1 MSVVYAGDLSDAMS
15 ASAAINSLN
24 ADKEDA
30 ASMINALQDFISNT
44 SGRLIGAGYDSVRNH
59 LESYIG
65 VLESRIR
72 IADELIGGI
81 KSACSS
87 LLSYMDGE
95 SKLDTSELEM
105 YYTKQTNLNNRLN
118 SLESAIANYD
128 PDEDEVDIGS
138 LINAYNAC
146 ELELKEVERMI
157 ALLEGLDAADSAAY
171 GAYTGSGAGLSS
183 LSGSVSGVSTISL

>member
-59 LESYIG
+59 LEGYIG

-95 SKLDTSELEM
+95 SKLILAS
-105 YYTKQTNLNNRLN
+105 
-118 SLESAIANYD
+118 
-128 PDEDEVDIGS
+128 
-138 LINAYNAC
+138 
-146 ELELKEVERMI
+146 
-157 ALLEGLDAADSAAY
+157 
-171 GAYTGSGAGLSS
+171 
-183 LSGSVSGVSTISL
+183 